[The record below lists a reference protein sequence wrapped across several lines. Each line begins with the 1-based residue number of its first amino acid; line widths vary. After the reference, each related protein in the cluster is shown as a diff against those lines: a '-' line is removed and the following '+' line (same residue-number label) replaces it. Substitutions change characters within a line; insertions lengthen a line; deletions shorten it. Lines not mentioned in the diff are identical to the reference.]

1 MERNL
6 EKLMDLQEMALG
18 YRDDRDSIEDYNNYR
33 TNDDILNEAKY
44 ILSTYYEL
52 GHSNNEDLK
61 EEYPKKWR
69 SDVAK
74 LKRFIT
80 RLEKEA
86 Q

>member
-6 EKLMDLQEMALG
+6 AKLMDLQEMALG
-18 YRDDRDSIEDYNNYR
+18 YRDDRDSIEDYKNYR

-52 GHSNNEDLK
+52 GHSNNEIK
-61 EEYPKKWR
+61 SESPKNWR

-74 LKRFIT
+74 LKRFIA
-80 RLEKEA
+80 RLDKVA

>member
-6 EKLMDLQEMALG
+6 AKLMDLQEMALG
-18 YRDDRDSIEDYNNYR
+18 YRDDRDSIEDYNNYK
-33 TNDDILNEAKY
+33 TNDDILNEANY

-52 GHSNNEDLK
+52 GHTNNEILK
-61 EEYPKKWR
+61 EESPKKWR

-74 LKRFIT
+74 LKRFIA
-80 RLEKEA
+80 RLEKVT